1 MLNSEDISQCQV
13 KCLTTVNKYLSISL
27 SQPKVN
33 NIKMCVSKANK
44 NMDKCNSLSKNS
56 AGKAIRGVLAHARA
70 ERRLTCGLLPAIGL
84 LENDPCSVLF
94 CVMAESRPG
103 DATSHMHT
111 VLLQAFCY
119 ENDIPVIQVD
129 NCERLAHFCGSSTR
143 KGQLLECALVTRSED
158 YSWENP
164 TQNLS
169 KAEQTLTDY
178 YECTFYD
185 FPKPTIQLPPL
196 S

>member
-1 MLNSEDISQCQV
+1 MESPSNKTLN
-13 KCLTTVNKYLSISL
+13 KHHLYR
-27 SQPKVN
+27 
-33 NIKMCVSKANK
+33 
-44 NMDKCNSLSKNS
+44 NS

-119 ENDIPVIQVD
+119 ENDIPVIQVSFFYCR
-129 NCERLAHFCGSSTR
+129 NFL
-143 KGQLLECALVTRSED
+143 QLLFYFSGYFITYGRVTETK
-158 YSWENP
+158 YM
-164 TQNLS
+164 
-169 KAEQTLTDY
+169 
-178 YECTFYD
+178 
-185 FPKPTIQLPPL
+185 
-196 S
+196 